1 MGGRWGIAVIVMDA
15 AASSSLSPSS
25 SKCDDGNNAVVIA
38 MYTFGS
44 SMSLGGLPPVWR
56 PRDGGVHQDRHRE
69 EGVEG
74 DPDALVVMDRWMM
87 MGDVVD

>member
-1 MGGRWGIAVIVMDA
+1 MDA

-44 SMSLGGLPPVWR
+44 SMSLGGLPSVQR
-56 PRDGGVHQDRHRE
+56 PRYDGVRQNHDQE
-69 EGVEG
+69 EGA
-74 DPDALVVMDRWMM
+74 PDALVMMDRWKMM
-87 MGDVVD
+87 DDVVD